1 MLEQLQKFSYEAKG
15 RFDIVLAMV
24 YTEIGDEDMMGIVVK
39 REDPIEQQWNE
50 LGDIKWITDE
60 KGYKKLTYSNDSS
73 WGSF

>member
-1 MLEQLQKFSYEAKG
+1 MLEYK
-15 RFDIVLAMV
+15 V
-24 YTEIGDEDMMGIVVK
+24 EINEGAVTIIGLVVK
-39 REDPIEQQWNE
+39 KEDPIEQQWNE